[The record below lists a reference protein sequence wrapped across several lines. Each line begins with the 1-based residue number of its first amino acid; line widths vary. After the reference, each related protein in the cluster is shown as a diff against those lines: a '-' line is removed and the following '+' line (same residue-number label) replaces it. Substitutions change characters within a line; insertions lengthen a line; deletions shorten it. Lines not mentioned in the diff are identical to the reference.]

1 MMKIIPRVLLIATT
15 MGLMACDSGPTG
27 SMGFTLPDGNAE
39 QGRANY
45 VEFGCNSCHV
55 NSEVPQMDTGEP
67 AAISVTLGGETTRI
81 KSYGELVPPS

>member
-39 QGRANY
+39 QGKANY

-55 NSEVPQMDTGEP
+55 NSEVPQMDAGEP
-67 AAISVTLGGETTRI
+67 AVISVT
-81 KSYGELVPPS
+81 